1 MTKGRERSDHQ
12 PQESKGGSEAT
23 SSPSGEL
30 RGRAVSMSG
39 NGQDRM
45 RPEREPLRPEPV
57 EARGSGASTSS
68 ARTSGNG
75 QAVRKAPE
83 RPKYGPPAGSSRMFG
98 PRPVEKSLNFL
109 PSLRRLIGHLAPE
122 RMILVLA
129 VLLAIAGIVMNVLG
143 PKILGMAT
151 DVIFTGILGK
161 DLPSGAS
168 KEQVVAELRAEGN
181 DQFADMIERLD
192 VIPGLGID
200 FTQLAQLLLL
210 ALVLYLVASLFLWLQ
225 GYLLNGAV
233 QRSIYRLRSLVEEK
247 INRLPLSYFDKQ
259 TRGELLSRVT
269 NDIDNISQTLQ
280 QTLSQV
286 LTSLL
291 TVIGVTVMMFVVSPV
306 LALIALVTIPVSILV
321 TALIGKRSQKLFI
334 QQWKST
340 GELNGHIEEAFTGQS
355 LVKVFGRQR
364 EVEEV
369 FAERNRVLFRSSF
382 GAQFV
387 SGLIMPT
394 MFFIGNLNYVAI
406 AVIGG
411 LRVASGTM
419 TLGDVQAFIQYTR
432 MFTQPVTQLASLAN
446 VLQSGVASAE
456 RVFEVL
462 DEEEQVPE
470 EARALNPTCG
480 RVAFEHI
487 WFSYDADT
495 AKGDDPLE
503 PPKKRKPLITDL
515 SLVAEPGSTVAI
527 VGPTGAGKT
536 TLVNLIMRF
545 YELDRGRIALD
556 GVDIATVPR
565 SALRSNIGMVL
576 QDTWL
581 FHGTIRDNIAYGRPT
596 ASEEEIHAA
605 AEATYVDRFVHAL
618 PDGYDT
624 VLDEEASNISAGEK
638 QLITIARA
646 FLADPALLILDEA
659 TSSVDTR
666 TEVLVQRAM
675 AALRTDRTSF
685 VIAHRLST
693 IRDADVILVMKD
705 GQIVEQG
712 THQELLEARGH
723 YFDLYNSQFTAAI
736 EEPEEQRPGVPAG
749 AGAGPGPRS
758 F

>member
-1 MTKGRERSDHQ
+1 M
-12 PQESKGGSEAT
+12 
-23 SSPSGEL
+23 
-30 RGRAVSMSG
+30 V
-39 NGQDRM
+39 
-45 RPEREPLRPEPV
+45 
-57 EARGSGASTSS
+57 
-68 ARTSGNG
+68 
-75 QAVRKAPE
+75 
-83 RPKYGPPAGSSRMFG
+83 
-98 PRPVEKSLNFL
+98 
-109 PSLRRLIGHLAPE
+109 
-122 RMILVLA
+122 
-129 VLLAIAGIVMNVLG
+129 
-143 PKILGMAT
+143 
-151 DVIFTGILGK
+151 
-161 DLPSGAS
+161 
-168 KEQVVAELRAEGN
+168 
-181 DQFADMIERLD
+181 ERLN
-192 VIPGLGID
+192 VVPGQGID
-200 FTQLAQLLLL
+200 FTLLSHLLLL

-233 QRSIYRLRSLVEEK
+233 QRSIYTLRSQVEEK
-247 INRLPLSYFDKQ
+247 VNRLPLSYFDKQ

-269 NDIDNISQTLQ
+269 NDIDNISQALQ
-280 QTLSQV
+280 QTLSQL
-286 LTSLL
+286 LTSVL
-291 TVIGVTVMMFVVSPV
+291 TVIGVTVMMFIVSPV
-306 LALIALVTIPVSILV
+306 LALIALVTIPISIVV
-321 TALIGKRSQKLFI
+321 TAFIGKRSQKLFT

-364 EVEEV
+364 EVEAV
-369 FAERNRVLFRSSF
+369 FAERNHTLYSASF
-382 GAQFV
+382 GAQFI
-387 SGLIMPT
+387 SGLILPT

-406 AVIGG
+406 AVVGG

-419 TLGDVQAFIQYTR
+419 NLGDVQAFIQYTR
-432 MFTQPVTQLASLAN
+432 MFTQPLTQLASIAN
-446 VLQSGVASAE
+446 LLQSGVASAE

-470 EARALNPTCG
+470 EASSLNPTCG
-480 RVAFEHI
+480 RVAFEHV
-487 WFSYDADT
+487 WFSYD
-495 AKGDDPLE
+495 PE
-503 PPKKRKPLITDL
+503 KPLITDL

-545 YELDRGRIALD
+545 YELDRGRITLD
-556 GVDIATVPR
+556 GVDIAAVPR
-565 SALRSNIGMVL
+565 AALRSNIGMVL

-581 FHGTIRDNIAYGRPT
+581 FHGTIRENIAYGRPT
-596 ASEEEIHAA
+596 ATEEEIHAA

-646 FLADPALLILDEA
+646 FLADPELLILDEA

-693 IRDADVILVMKD
+693 IRDADVILVMED

-712 THQELLEARGH
+712 THRELLDARGH
-723 YFDLYNSQFTAAI
+723 YFDLYNSQFAAAI
-736 EEPEEQRPGVPAG
+736 EELEEERRALSVGAVPGA
-749 AGAGPGPRS
+749 GPRS